1 MTNDANNHFQ
11 FDDNGIQINATNATL
26 SGSNVEIL
34 SPSFFLGSATNN
46 ISSSNDDLSIT
57 TKNLTASGSSVEIL
71 TPNFFLGTTTNN
83 ISSSNNDLSIT
94 TKDLTASGSSVNIL
108 TPNFFFGT
116 ATNNISSSND
126 DLTITTKNLT
136 ASGSNVSILTD
147 KFFFGSATSN
157 ISSSNG
163 NLKIVTDD
171 ATLSGS
177 SIGISAPSFILGQNG
192 SQFISGSG
200 GNIQIKGTNFELLGG
215 NITASNVDLSGK
227 ISASSGQIGNF
238 NIIANKISGSNITLD
253 ADSSRIF
260 KSDENGETDGYY
272 IDFTPGTNFYVRF
285 GTDFAVSSSGQLIA
299 SGAKIEGV
307 LTSSAGKIANWTI
320 EPNRLVGGNVRLD
333 SGGQIGVG
341 SIVDASTIAT
351 TNAGFLAD
359 NNGNVLIKADDN
371 NTNYLKFDVDGG
383 TSALEI
389 KTSAFELVGGNLT
402 ISGTVS
408 SSVGNIGG
416 FTINGTQISS
426 SNVSGETGLIL
437 KSDGQITASNA
448 KIVGD
453 VTATS
458 GLFSGNVS
466 AASIQA
472 TTGSIGGFL
481 ITNSE
486 ISSSGA
492 SGDTGLRL
500 KSSGEITASKAK
512 VTGDIVANTITA
524 NTSGQIGGFDIG
536 SNIISASSGN
546 LILKSTGQITA
557 SAVSMSGTINASGGI
572 IGGFTIGEDLQ
583 NSAGATLQL
592 DGVAGQITASAAL
605 INGNSVIGGFNI
617 TNDKISS
624 QAGTLVLSSS
634 GQITASAVDLTGKI
648 TAQTGTIGGFN
659 IGTDLDASSGTLKL
673 KGATGQIT
681 ASSAFIGGTS
691 QVAGWNV
698 SNNSLSKGSVVIAS
712 STQRIRLGNLVGFDN
727 TGSNS
732 GIILG
737 LDDGSSYEF
746 FVGTEQSKYIHFD
759 GSELDIKTPSLELVG
774 GNLTI
779 SGTLSSS
786 VGNIGGFTIDS
797 SEIKSNNASG
807 DTGLR
812 LKAGGEITASAAKI
826 TGDIVANKI
835 TANTE
840 GTIGG
845 FTLGANKL
853 SSNNL
858 VLSSS
863 TTETDLIISTS
874 KFQVDGAGGLTAS
887 AADING
893 KITAEDGTIG
903 GFTLGANKLS
913 STNLVLSSST
923 TATDEVI
930 SASNFIVTA
939 GGQITASNIR
949 ADGGTIGGFT
959 LSNQRLTGTSGLIID
974 SLSGSIFLSS
984 NTSTDGTTIDGAEG
998 IFGHGD
1004 DSSKRY
1010 TSHAG
1015 QFRFTEDSIS
1025 PPPGSDGI
1033 VYAEDQPDSVDSYN
1047 GNIKEG
1053 QTQGGTT

>member
-1 MTNDANNHFQ
+1 
-11 FDDNGIQINATNATL
+11 
-26 SGSNVEIL
+26 
-34 SPSFFLGSATNN
+34 
-46 ISSSNDDLSIT
+46 NDDLS
-57 TKNLTASGSSVEIL
+57 
-71 TPNFFLGTTTNN
+71 
-83 ISSSNNDLSIT
+83 
-94 TKDLTASGSSVNIL
+94 
-108 TPNFFFGT
+108 
-116 ATNNISSSND
+116 
-126 DLTITTKNLT
+126 ITTKNLT

-163 NLKIVTDD
+163 NLKIITDD

-177 SIGISAPSFILGQNG
+177 SVGISTPSFILGQNG

-272 IDFTPGTNFYVRF
+272 IDFTPDTNFYVRF

-341 SIVDASTIAT
+341 SIVDTSTVAT
-351 TNAGFLAD
+351 TNAGFVAD
-359 NNGNVLIKADDN
+359 NDGNVLIKADDD

-536 SNIISASSGN
+536 SNIISASSGD

-605 INGNSVIGGFNI
+605 INGNSVIAGFNI

-681 ASSAFIGGTS
+681 GSSVLFNGGKITGDVSIEGGLEIGALPEFPSNENLIAHWDFNGFTSGSSVDSNNFILDNSGNNLSGSVANTFQIAGGVAGNAVLLQSESLGAIIWDYDELDSLNHESNFTMTIWAKRFHPNTGSADPINTVDQTAHPGVFTDGQPIFLKGSTSDSFGIDYRFDSNQVRCGMRSGSLTRQVNFTMDDDLLNFHHLAFTFESGSDTGIKLYVDGVERGSTTSKGLDGLVFPSSDHIKVGGSGVIGGNGGPFNGFLDEPRVYSKTLSANEVRALYLNPEGIGATLISGDQITTGRIKSNNLSTTEGSEFNLNDGTFKLGGTS
-691 QVAGWNV
+691 NPDLQ
-698 SNNSLSKGSVVIAS
+698 
-712 STQRIRLGNLVGFDN
+712 
-727 TGSNS
+727 
-732 GIILG
+732 
-737 LDDGSSYEF
+737 
-746 FVGTEQSKYIHFD
+746 FD
-759 GSELDIKTPSLELVG
+759 GTTLQV
-774 GNLTI
+774 

-786 VGNIGGFTIDS
+786 VGNIGGFTLDT

-812 LKAGGEITASAAKI
+812 LKAGGEITASSAKI

-887 AADING
+887 AADISG
-893 KITAEDGTIG
+893 K
-903 GFTLGANKLS
+903 
-913 STNLVLSSST
+913 
-923 TATDEVI
+923 
-930 SASNFIVTA
+930 
-939 GGQITASNIR
+939 
-949 ADGGTIGGFT
+949 
-959 LSNQRLTGTSGLIID
+959 
-974 SLSGSIFLSS
+974 
-984 NTSTDGTTIDGAEG
+984 
-998 IFGHGD
+998 
-1004 DSSKRY
+1004 
-1010 TSHAG
+1010 
-1015 QFRFTEDSIS
+1015 
-1025 PPPGSDGI
+1025 
-1033 VYAEDQPDSVDSYN
+1033 
-1047 GNIKEG
+1047 
-1053 QTQGGTT
+1053 

>member
-1 MTNDANNHFQ
+1 FGMTNDANNHFQ
-11 FDDNGIQINATNATL
+11 FDDNGIVINATTAKL
-26 SGSNVEIL
+26 SGSSVEIL
-34 SPSFFLGSATNN
+34 TPSFFLGSATNN

-177 SIGISAPSFILGQNG
+177 SVGISTPSFILGQNG

-260 KSDENGETDGYY
+260 KTDANGETDGFY

-341 SIVDASTIAT
+341 SIVDTSTVAT
-351 TNAGFLAD
+351 TNAGFVAD

-426 SNVSGETGLIL
+426 SNASGETGLIL

-458 GLFSGNVS
+458 GKFTGDVS
-466 AASIQA
+466 ATSIQA

-546 LILKSTGQITA
+546 LILKSSGQITA

-572 IGGFTIGEDLQ
+572 IGGF
-583 NSAGATLQL
+583 
-592 DGVAGQITASAAL
+592 
-605 INGNSVIGGFNI
+605 
-617 TNDKISS
+617 
-624 QAGTLVLSSS
+624 
-634 GQITASAVDLTGKI
+634 
-648 TAQTGTIGGFN
+648 
-659 IGTDLDASSGTLKL
+659 
-673 KGATGQIT
+673 
-681 ASSAFIGGTS
+681 
-691 QVAGWNV
+691 
-698 SNNSLSKGSVVIAS
+698 
-712 STQRIRLGNLVGFDN
+712 
-727 TGSNS
+727 
-732 GIILG
+732 
-737 LDDGSSYEF
+737 
-746 FVGTEQSKYIHFD
+746 
-759 GSELDIKTPSLELVG
+759 
-774 GNLTI
+774 
-779 SGTLSSS
+779 
-786 VGNIGGFTIDS
+786 
-797 SEIKSNNASG
+797 
-807 DTGLR
+807 
-812 LKAGGEITASAAKI
+812 
-826 TGDIVANKI
+826 
-835 TANTE
+835 
-840 GTIGG
+840 
-845 FTLGANKL
+845 
-853 SSNNL
+853 
-858 VLSSS
+858 
-863 TTETDLIISTS
+863 
-874 KFQVDGAGGLTAS
+874 
-887 AADING
+887 
-893 KITAEDGTIG
+893 
-903 GFTLGANKLS
+903 
-913 STNLVLSSST
+913 
-923 TATDEVI
+923 
-930 SASNFIVTA
+930 
-939 GGQITASNIR
+939 
-949 ADGGTIGGFT
+949 
-959 LSNQRLTGTSGLIID
+959 
-974 SLSGSIFLSS
+974 
-984 NTSTDGTTIDGAEG
+984 
-998 IFGHGD
+998 
-1004 DSSKRY
+1004 
-1010 TSHAG
+1010 
-1015 QFRFTEDSIS
+1015 
-1025 PPPGSDGI
+1025 
-1033 VYAEDQPDSVDSYN
+1033 
-1047 GNIKEG
+1047 
-1053 QTQGGTT
+1053 